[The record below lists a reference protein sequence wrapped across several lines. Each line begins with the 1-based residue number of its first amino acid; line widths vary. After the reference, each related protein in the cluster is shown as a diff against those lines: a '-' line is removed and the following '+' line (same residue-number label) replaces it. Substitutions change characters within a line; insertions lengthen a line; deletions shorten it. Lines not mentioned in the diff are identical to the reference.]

1 VNRNLIPGYAP
12 RGHHVGDRQE
22 LVRRIIAAFPR
33 RITALAPGKGF
44 FPGVSAEVAF
54 SKFRSLRIR
63 GFHYAIKAR
72 SESKWFPGLPLC
84 LWLGAQSG
92 VLVQRLRNKDLGE
105 RTGVRLSWYYYLEDK
120 IQFPFQA
127 QCIASV
133 PTSPLRKGDSV
144 EIRKMAPEDSCSTD
158 MLVMTRW
165 NNRNIAVPLSQLK
178 AIGVD
183 ESTTQA
189 IEDWHYWVAQGSC
202 F

>member
-1 VNRNLIPGYAP
+1 MP
-12 RGHHVGDRQE
+12 
-22 LVRRIIAAFPR
+22 
-33 RITALAPGKGF
+33 
-44 FPGVSAEVAF
+44 
-54 SKFRSLRIR
+54 
-63 GFHYAIKAR
+63 KAR
-72 SESKWFPGLPLC
+72 RNDDRENRISEEIIVDAYGPEEQ
-84 LWLGAQSG
+84 AM
-92 VLVQRLRNKDLGE
+92 
-105 RTGVRLSWYYYLEDK
+105 SWYYYLEDK

-133 PTSPLRKGDSV
+133 PTSPLRKSDSV
-144 EIRKMAPEDSCSTD
+144 EIRKMAPEDNCSTD

-189 IEDWHYWVAQGSC
+189 TEDWHYWVAQGNC

>member
-1 VNRNLIPGYAP
+1 MP
-12 RGHHVGDRQE
+12 
-22 LVRRIIAAFPR
+22 
-33 RITALAPGKGF
+33 
-44 FPGVSAEVAF
+44 
-54 SKFRSLRIR
+54 
-63 GFHYAIKAR
+63 KAR
-72 SESKWFPGLPLC
+72 RNDDRENRISEEIIVDAYGPEEQ
-84 LWLGAQSG
+84 AM
-92 VLVQRLRNKDLGE
+92 
-105 RTGVRLSWYYYLEDK
+105 SWYYYLEDK

-133 PTSPLRKGDSV
+133 PTSPLRKSDSV
-144 EIRKMAPEDSCSTD
+144 EIRKMAPEDNCSTD

-189 IEDWHYWVAQGSC
+189 IEDLHYWVAQGNC